1 MSLSFRLVDERDL
14 LAYQS
19 LIHKAYASIRELGI
33 HFLAADADLALIG
46 QHVAD
51 HAVYVLELDGV
62 MAASVTIRFP
72 WSSEPGPYGLPHLG
86 WFATDPAY
94 ARQGLARK
102 LLHWLEAQ
110 VLTTQLH
117 APAISLG
124 TAEEHPWLV
133 QMYTALGFEAV
144 GKNNLGRGHTT
155 IYMRKVLDPK
165 AYFKFIHTGVQS

>member
-1 MSLSFRLVDERDL
+1 MSQTCRLIDERDL
-14 LAYQS
+14 VAYQA
-19 LIHKAYASIRELGI
+19 LIHRAYASIRELGI
-33 HFLAADADLALIG
+33 HFLAAEADLALIC

-51 HAVYVLELDGV
+51 HAVYVLEVDGV

-86 WFATDPAY
+86 WFATDPVY

-133 QMYTALGFEAV
+133 QMYTALGFEPV
-144 GKNNLGRGHTT
+144 EKKKLGRGHTT
-155 IYMRKVLDPK
+155 LYMRKVLDPK
-165 AYFKFIHTGVQS
+165 GVFEIYSHRS